1 MNENLCKLAKYWVD
15 NRLRI
20 NSYKTKYVIFDRP
33 RGKNLNSEID
43 LQMNGV
49 KIDGVPFYN
58 YLGVKLDKILSYK
71 SPIVKLVSSCN
82 LSVFTLCKVWR
93 FVPEPIALLIYKSLI
108 MAKLSYGGIAC
119 IGARKPELE
128 KLQKIQ
134 NRALRICYCAS
145 RYTSNILLH
154 KHANILPLFL
164 RRKYVL
170 YNMMCKR
177 LAVKPGAATST
188 SKPVTRYSL
197 ASPATFVMPS
207 S

>member
-1 MNENLCKLAKYWVD
+1 MNVNLLKLAKYWVD

-82 LSVFTLCKVWR
+82 LSVFTLCKV
-93 FVPEPIALLIYKSLI
+93 
-108 MAKLSYGGIAC
+108 
-119 IGARKPELE
+119 
-128 KLQKIQ
+128 
-134 NRALRICYCAS
+134 
-145 RYTSNILLH
+145 
-154 KHANILPLFL
+154 
-164 RRKYVL
+164 
-170 YNMMCKR
+170 
-177 LAVKPGAATST
+177 
-188 SKPVTRYSL
+188 
-197 ASPATFVMPS
+197 
-207 S
+207 